1 MGNSRGKT
9 RALQPF
15 AEANEPKGEGEQKKR
30 EADVNEV
37 HGEKASRARNVGR
50 ES

>member
-1 MGNSRGKT
+1 MGETPVENA
-9 RALQPF
+9 ALQPF

-37 HGEKASRARNVGR
+37 HGARLQR
-50 ES
+50 LELRT